1 MIYVQRLLC
10 DTFDVT
16 ATVQY
21 VRTSE
26 FTIQGD
32 VPIKTTGSSAT
43 IDAVVASSAPFK
55 YLGVNDVIHVS
66 VDDAVTTRTITAKAN
81 NDQVTV
87 DAVVDWSNGGAG
99 RHFRWRDTE
108 FASAP
113 STTAGLVNVSGWKD
127 VIVYATVETYNFATN
142 LTVSVEGIIAG
153 GTTPVALEDPQGNA
167 VTMTFTGTGSN
178 SVPIGSP
185 VDSLRVALVGSG
197 ADSGTNYVTVWI
209 GGHITAGR
217 NG

>member
-1 MIYVQRLLC
+1 MIYVQRPLC

-26 FTIQGD
+26 FTLQGD

-43 IDAVVASSAPFK
+43 IDAVTASSAPFK
-55 YLGVNDVIHVS
+55 YLGVNDIIIVQ
-66 VDDAVTTRTITAKAN
+66 VDNTFETRTILTKPS

-87 DAVVDWSNGGAG
+87 DAAVDWENGGAG
-99 RHFRWRDTE
+99 RHFRWRNTE

-113 STTAGLVNVSGWKD
+113 NTTAGLVNVSGWKD
-127 VIVYATVETYNFATN
+127 IVVYATQETYNFATN
-142 LTVSVEGIIAG
+142 VTVTVEGIVAG
-153 GTTPVALEDPQGNA
+153 STTPVTLEDPQGNA
-167 VTMTFTGTGSN
+167 AVITFTGTGSN
-178 SVPIGSP
+178 SVPIGTN

-197 ADSGTNYVTVWI
+197 ADSGTNYVTVWV
-209 GGHITAGR
+209 GGHIENA
-217 NG
+217 

>member
-1 MIYVQRLLC
+1 MIYVQRPLC

-26 FTIQGD
+26 FTLQGD

-43 IDAVVASSAPFK
+43 VDAVVASSAPFK
-55 YLGVNDVIHVS
+55 YLGVNDILIVQ
-66 VDDAVTTRTITAKAN
+66 VDNTFETRTILTKVN

-87 DAVVDWSNGGAG
+87 DAVVNWDNGGAG

-113 STTAGLVNVSGWKD
+113 NTTAGLVNVSGWKD
-127 VIVYATVETYNFATN
+127 VVVYATVETYNFATN
-142 LTVSVEGIIAG
+142 LTVTVEGIVAG
-153 GTTPVALEDPQGNA
+153 GTTPVTLEDPQGNA
-167 VTMTFTGTGSN
+167 ATITFTGTGSN
-178 SVPIGSP
+178 SVPIGTT

-197 ADSGTNYVTVWI
+197 ADSGTNYVTVWV
-209 GGHITAGR
+209 GGHIENA
-217 NG
+217 

>member
-1 MIYVQRLLC
+1 MIYVQRPLC

-26 FTIQGD
+26 FTLQGD

-43 IDAVVASSAPFK
+43 VDAVVASSAPFK
-55 YLGVNDVIHVS
+55 YLGVNDILIVQ
-66 VDDAVTTRTITAKAN
+66 VDNTFETRTILTKVN

-87 DAVVDWSNGGAG
+87 DAVVNWDNGGAG

-113 STTAGLVNVSGWKD
+113 NTTAGLVNVSGWKD
-127 VIVYATVETYNFATN
+127 VVVYATQETYNFATN
-142 LTVSVEGIIAG
+142 VTVTVEGIVAG
-153 GTTPVALEDPQGNA
+153 STTPVTLEDPQGNA
-167 VTMTFTGTGSN
+167 AVITFTGTGSN
-178 SVPIGSP
+178 SVPIGTN

-197 ADSGTNYVTVWI
+197 ADSGTNYITVWV
-209 GGHITAGR
+209 GGHIENA
-217 NG
+217 